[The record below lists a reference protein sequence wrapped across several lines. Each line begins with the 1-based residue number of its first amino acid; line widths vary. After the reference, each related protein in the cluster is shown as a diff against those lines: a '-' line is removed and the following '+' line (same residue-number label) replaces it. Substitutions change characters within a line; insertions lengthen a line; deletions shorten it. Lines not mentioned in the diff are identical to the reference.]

1 MKTPS
6 LKDYYNS
13 IIKRAKSQKNF
24 LSLLSGNVIS
34 QIIPFLIAPI
44 ITRIFT
50 PIDFAVQANFIA
62 LIMLISSVAALRY
75 EVAIV
80 LPRNHR
86 KARAIASLSFILII
100 IFSLL
105 SNVLFF
111 LKDFITQVYNDQVL
125 PQYIWLVSIAVLVVA
140 SYNTFHNICL
150 RYGLFRH
157 LSYSKIAQ
165 STVGQ
170 LLIAAWGYWQW
181 GGNGLIYGWFLGQL
195 LSMVYLY
202 VIIKQKTDFKPL
214 WNFKLIR
221 KVAHEY
227 KKFPLVNS
235 VHTVADTFSQQ
246 FFLFWLI
253 TYFFGAE
260 TLGLF
265 SIVIKYLRIPIQLI
279 GNALSQVFYKDAAQ
293 TYQDKNS
300 LQKLFLKNLKT
311 TLLFALPF
319 LLIIGFGGRVLFT
332 FYLGDQWYQAGVYAQ
347 YYVLSMF
354 FYFLILPVNSLPLV
368 VDKQELDFVF
378 AVINYVLSLG
388 TIIIMAVVG
397 YSFAKILIAYT
408 IVQSVVYICTGIW
421 YFYLAYKADKSNMK
435 INN

>member
-1 MKTPS
+1 MKAPS

-13 IIKRAKSQKNF
+13 IIKRAKNQKNF

-44 ITRIFT
+44 IARIFT
-50 PIDFAVQANFIA
+50 PLDFAVQANFIA

-86 KARAIASLSFILII
+86 KARAIATLSFILII
-100 IFSLL
+100 FFSIF
-105 SNVLFF
+105 SNVLLF
-111 LKDFITQVYNDQVL
+111 LKDFISLVYNDHVL
-125 PQYIWLVSIAVLVVA
+125 PQYLWLVGIAVLVVA

-150 RYGLFRH
+150 RFGLFKN

-165 STVGQ
+165 STLGQ
-170 LLIAAWGYWQW
+170 LFIAAWGYWQW
-181 GGNGLIYGWFLGQL
+181 GGNGLIYGWFIGQL
-195 LSMVYLY
+195 LSMIYLY
-202 VIIKQKTDFKPL
+202 VIIKQKTDFKPI
-214 WNFKLIR
+214 WNLKLI
-221 KVAHEY
+221 KKAAIEY

-235 VHTVADTFSQQ
+235 VHTLADTFSQQ

-265 SIVIKYLRIPIQLI
+265 SIVIRYLRIPIQLI

-300 LQKLFLKNLKT
+300 LKRLFLKNLKM

-319 LLIIGFGGRVLFT
+319 LLFIGLGGRIIFT
-332 FYLGDQWYQAGVYAQ
+332 FYLGDQWTQAGVFAQ

-368 VDKQELDFVF
+368 VDKQELNFVF
-378 AVINYVLSLG
+378 AIINYILSLG
-388 TIIIMAVVG
+388 TIIVMAILG

-408 IVQSVVYICTGIW
+408 IVQSVVYICTGLW
-421 YFYLAYKADKSNMK
+421 YYYLAYKADKLNLV
-435 INN
+435 NE

>member
-1 MKTPS
+1 MKAPT

-13 IIKRAKSQKNF
+13 IIKRAKNQKNF

-86 KARAIASLSFILII
+86 KARAIATLSFILII
-100 IFSLL
+100 VFSLF
-105 SNVLFF
+105 SNLLLFF
-111 LKDFITQVYNDQVL
+111 KEFISRVYNDQVL
-125 PQYIWLVSIAVLVVA
+125 PQYLWLVGIAVLVVA

-150 RYGLFRH
+150 RFGLFKN

-165 STVGQ
+165 STLGQ
-170 LLIAAWGYWQW
+170 IIIAAWGYWQW

-195 LSMVYLY
+195 LSMIYLY
-202 VIIKQKTDFKPL
+202 VIIKQKTDFKPI
-214 WNFKLIR
+214 WNLKLI
-221 KVAHEY
+221 KKAAIEY

-265 SIVIKYLRIPIQLI
+265 SIVIRYLRIPIQLI
-279 GNALSQVFYKDAAQ
+279 GNALSQVFYKDATQ
-293 TYQDKNS
+293 TYQDKKS
-300 LQKLFLKNLKT
+300 LQQLFVKNLKT

-319 LLIIGFGGRVLFT
+319 LLIIGLGGRVIFT
-332 FYLGDQWYQAGVYAQ
+332 FYLGAQWTQAGIYAQ

-378 AVINYVLSLG
+378 AIINYVLSLG
-388 TIIIMAVVG
+388 TMIIMAVLG
-397 YSFAKILIAYT
+397 YSFTKILIAYT
-408 IVQSVVYICTGIW
+408 IVQSFVYICTGIW
-421 YFYLAYKADKSNMK
+421 YYYLAYKTDKLN
-435 INN
+435 IANE

>member
-1 MKTPS
+1 MKAPT

-13 IIKRAKSQKNF
+13 IIKRAKNQKNF

-86 KARAIASLSFILII
+86 KARAIATLSFILII
-100 IFSLL
+100 VFSLF
-105 SNVLFF
+105 SNLLLFF
-111 LKDFITQVYNDQVL
+111 KEFISRVYNDQVL
-125 PQYIWLVSIAVLVVA
+125 PQYLWLVGIAVLVVA

-150 RYGLFRH
+150 RFGLFKN

-165 STVGQ
+165 STLGQ
-170 LLIAAWGYWQW
+170 IIIAAWGYWQW

-195 LSMVYLY
+195 LSMIYLY
-202 VIIKQKTDFKPL
+202 VIIKQKTDFKPI
-214 WNFKLIR
+214 WNLKLI
-221 KVAHEY
+221 KKSAIEY

-265 SIVIKYLRIPIQLI
+265 SIVIRYLRIPIQLI
-279 GNALSQVFYKDAAQ
+279 GNALSQVFYKDATQ
-293 TYQDKNS
+293 TYQDKKS
-300 LQKLFLKNLKT
+300 LQQLFVKNLKT

-319 LLIIGFGGRVLFT
+319 LLIIGLGGRVIFT
-332 FYLGDQWYQAGVYAQ
+332 FYLGAQWTQAGIYAQ

-378 AVINYVLSLG
+378 AIINYVLSLG
-388 TIIIMAVVG
+388 TMIIMAVLG
-397 YSFAKILIAYT
+397 YSFTKILIAYT
-408 IVQSVVYICTGIW
+408 IVQSFVYICTGIW
-421 YFYLAYKADKSNMK
+421 YYYLAYKTDKLN
-435 INN
+435 IANE

>member
-1 MKTPS
+1 
-6 LKDYYNS
+6 
-13 IIKRAKSQKNF
+13 

-227 KKFPLVNS
+227 KNS
-235 VHTVADTFSQQ
+235 H
-246 FFLFWLI
+246 
-253 TYFFGAE
+253 
-260 TLGLF
+260 
-265 SIVIKYLRIPIQLI
+265 
-279 GNALSQVFYKDAAQ
+279 
-293 TYQDKNS
+293 
-300 LQKLFLKNLKT
+300 
-311 TLLFALPF
+311 
-319 LLIIGFGGRVLFT
+319 
-332 FYLGDQWYQAGVYAQ
+332 
-347 YYVLSMF
+347 
-354 FYFLILPVNSLPLV
+354 
-368 VDKQELDFVF
+368 
-378 AVINYVLSLG
+378 
-388 TIIIMAVVG
+388 
-397 YSFAKILIAYT
+397 
-408 IVQSVVYICTGIW
+408 
-421 YFYLAYKADKSNMK
+421 
-435 INN
+435 

>member
-1 MKTPS
+1 MKAPT

-13 IIKRAKSQKNF
+13 IIKRAKNQKNF

-86 KARAIASLSFILII
+86 KARAIATLSFILII
-100 IFSLL
+100 VFSLF
-105 SNVLFF
+105 SNLLLFF
-111 LKDFITQVYNDQVL
+111 KEFISRVYNDQVL
-125 PQYIWLVSIAVLVVA
+125 PQYLWLVGIAVLVVA

-150 RYGLFRH
+150 RFGLFKN

-165 STVGQ
+165 STLGQ
-170 LLIAAWGYWQW
+170 LIIAAWGYWQW

-195 LSMVYLY
+195 LSMIYLY
-202 VIIKQKTDFKPL
+202 FIIKQKTDFKPI
-214 WNFKLIR
+214 WNLKLI
-221 KVAHEY
+221 KKAAIEY

-265 SIVIKYLRIPIQLI
+265 SIVIRYLRIPIQLI
-279 GNALSQVFYKDAAQ
+279 GNALSQVFYKDATQ
-293 TYQDKNS
+293 TYQDKKS
-300 LQKLFLKNLKT
+300 LQQLFVKNLKT

-319 LLIIGFGGRVLFT
+319 LLIIGLGGRVIFT
-332 FYLGDQWYQAGVYAQ
+332 FYLGAQWTQAGIYAQ

-378 AVINYVLSLG
+378 AIINYVLSLG
-388 TIIIMAVVG
+388 TMIIMAVLG
-397 YSFAKILIAYT
+397 YSFTKILIAYT
-408 IVQSVVYICTGIW
+408 IVQSFVYICTGIW
-421 YFYLAYKADKSNMK
+421 YYYLAYKTDKLN
-435 INN
+435 IANE

>member
-1 MKTPS
+1 MKAPT

-13 IIKRAKSQKNF
+13 IIKRAKNQKNF

-86 KARAIASLSFILII
+86 KARAIATLSFILII
-100 IFSLL
+100 VFSLF
-105 SNVLFF
+105 SNLLLFF
-111 LKDFITQVYNDQVL
+111 KEFISRVYNDQVL
-125 PQYIWLVSIAVLVVA
+125 PQYLWLVGIAVLVVA

-150 RYGLFRH
+150 RFGLFKN

-165 STVGQ
+165 STLGQ
-170 LLIAAWGYWQW
+170 LIIAAWGYWQW

-195 LSMVYLY
+195 LSMIYLY
-202 VIIKQKTDFKPL
+202 VIIKQKTDFKPI
-214 WNFKLIR
+214 WNLKLI
-221 KVAHEY
+221 KKAAIEY

-265 SIVIKYLRIPIQLI
+265 SIVIRYLRIPIQLI
-279 GNALSQVFYKDAAQ
+279 GNALSQVFYKDATQ
-293 TYQDKNS
+293 TYQDKKS
-300 LQKLFLKNLKT
+300 LKQLFVKNLKT

-319 LLIIGFGGRVLFT
+319 LLIIGLGGRVIFT
-332 FYLGDQWYQAGVYAQ
+332 FYLGAQWTQAGIYAQ

-378 AVINYVLSLG
+378 AIINYVLSLG
-388 TIIIMAVVG
+388 TMIIMAVLG
-397 YSFAKILIAYT
+397 YSFTKILIAYT
-408 IVQSVVYICTGIW
+408 IVQSFVYICTGIW
-421 YFYLAYKADKSNMK
+421 YYYLAYKTDKLN
-435 INN
+435 IANE